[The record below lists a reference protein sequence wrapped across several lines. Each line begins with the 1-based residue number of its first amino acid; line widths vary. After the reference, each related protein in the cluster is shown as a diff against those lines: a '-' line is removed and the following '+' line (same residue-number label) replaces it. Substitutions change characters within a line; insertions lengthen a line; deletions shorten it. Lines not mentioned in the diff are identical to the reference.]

1 MKVEYEIIHPD
12 EGSSFRVLNERV
24 SAEKYA
30 WQYHYHPEYEIVCV
44 LEGSGTRSV
53 GTHTSHYENGDLV
66 LMGPNL
72 PHAGFG
78 LNSHGIHEEIVIQV
92 KEEVFNQSVITR
104 PEMSAISELLDR
116 SKHGICFLNRTREIV
131 TGKLIRLT
139 KLPPFEKYIEFLSI
153 LQIMATSTEF
163 KLLNNSPV
171 ISSSLVKKNIR
182 LKNIFNFVEAHFHEE
197 IDIKKA
203 ASVAN
208 LSVPSF
214 CNYFK
219 KMMNITFTDFVN
231 KYRIRRACELL
242 KLEKTISEACFE
254 SGFNNVPYFNKV
266 FKASMNKTPTE
277 FKRKELELTFDAN

>member
-1 MKVEYEIIHPD
+1 MKAEYEIIHPD
-12 EGSSFRVLNERV
+12 AGSSFRLLNHRV
-24 SAEKYA
+24 TAEQFK
-30 WQYHYHPEYEIVCV
+30 WQYHYHPEYELVCV
-44 LEGSGTRSV
+44 LEGNGTRHV
-53 GTHTSHYENGDLV
+53 GTHISNYKDGDLV

-92 KEEVFNQSVITR
+92 REEVFNQSVISR
-104 PEMSAISELLDR
+104 PEMSAISNLLER
-116 SKHGICFLNRTREIV
+116 SKHGICFLNNTREVV
-131 TGKLIRLT
+131 TKRLT
-139 KLPPFEKYIEFLSI
+139 QLINMSPFEKFIELLSI

-182 LKNIFNFVEAHFHEE
+182 LQNILNFVETHFQEE
-197 IDIKKA
+197 IDIRKV
-203 ASVAN
+203 ASIAN

-231 KYRIRRACELL
+231 KYRIQKACILL
-242 KLEKTISEACFE
+242 KQEKTISEACFD

-266 FKASMNKTPTE
+266 FKHIMQKTPSE
-277 FKRKELELTFDAN
+277 FKKEETAIDFAA

>member
-12 EGSSFRVLNERV
+12 EGSSFRLLNERV

-53 GTHTSHYENGDLV
+53 GTHTSNYKDGDLV
-66 LMGPNL
+66 FMGPNL

-78 LNSHGIHEEIVIQV
+78 LNSHGIHEEIVVQV

-104 PEMSAISELLDR
+104 PEMASISDLLER
-116 SKHGICFLNRTREIV
+116 SKHGICFLNRTKLVV
-131 TGKLIRLT
+131 TERLIRLT
-139 KLPPFEKYIEFLSI
+139 KLPPFEKFIEFLSI

-182 LKNIFNFVEAHFHEE
+182 LQNIFNFVEKHFQDE

-203 ASVAN
+203 ATVAN

-231 KYRIRRACELL
+231 QYRIRKACELL
-242 KLEKTISEACFE
+242 KMEKTISEACFE

-266 FKASMNKTPTE
+266 FKHILHKTPSE
-277 FKRKELELTFDAN
+277 FKKKEMEVLFSD

>member
-1 MKVEYEIIHPD
+1 MKAEYEIIHPD
-12 EGSSFRVLNERV
+12 AGSSFRLLNERV
-24 SAEKYA
+24 SAEQYK
-30 WQYHYHPEYEIVCV
+30 WQYHYHPEYELVCV
-44 LEGSGTRSV
+44 IEGSGTRHV
-53 GTHTSHYENGDLV
+53 GAHISNYKDGDLV
-66 LMGPNL
+66 LMGLNL

-92 KEEVFNQSVITR
+92 KEEVFNQSVIAR
-104 PEMSAISELLDR
+104 PEMTTISDLLER
-116 SKHGICFLNRTREIV
+116 SKHGICFLNTTREIV
-131 TGKLIRLT
+131 TNRLVQLT
-139 KLPPFEKYIEFLSI
+139 KLPPFEKYIEFLHI

-182 LKNIFNFVEAHFHEE
+182 LQNILNFVEKHFQED

-203 ASVAN
+203 AAIAN

-219 KMMNITFTDFVN
+219 KMMSITFTDFVN
-231 KYRIRRACELL
+231 QYRIRKACALL
-242 KLEKTISEACFE
+242 KQEKTISEACFE

-266 FKASMNKTPTE
+266 FKHILQKTPSE
-277 FKRKELELTFDAN
+277 FKKEELTSQYAA

>member
-1 MKVEYEIIHPD
+1 MKAEYEIIHPD
-12 EGSSFRVLNERV
+12 AGSSFRLLNDRV
-24 SAEKYA
+24 SAEQYK
-30 WQYHYHPEYEIVCV
+30 WQYHYHPEYELVCV
-44 LEGSGTRSV
+44 VEGSGTRHV
-53 GTHTSHYENGDLV
+53 GTHISNYNDGDLV

-92 KEEVFNQSVITR
+92 KEEVFNQSVIAR
-104 PEMSAISELLDR
+104 PEMAAITDLLER
-116 SKHGICFLNRTREIV
+116 SKHGICFLNNTRQVV
-131 TGKLIRLT
+131 TKRLVQLT
-139 KLPPFEKYIEFLSI
+139 KLPPFEKFIELLSI
-153 LQIMATSTEF
+153 LQTMATSTEF

-182 LKNIFNFVEAHFHEE
+182 LQNILNFVETHFQEE
-197 IDIKKA
+197 IDIKKVA
-203 ASVAN
+203 AIAN

-231 KYRIRRACELL
+231 QYRIRKACVLL
-242 KLEKTISEACFE
+242 KQEKTISEACFE

-266 FKASMNKTPTE
+266 FKHIMLKTPSE
-277 FKRKELELTFDAN
+277 FKKEETEAQFAA

>member
-1 MKVEYEIIHPD
+1 MKAEYEIIHPD
-12 EGSSFRVLNERV
+12 AGSSFRLLNDRV
-24 SAEKYA
+24 SAEQYK
-30 WQYHYHPEYEIVCV
+30 WQYHYHPEYELVCV
-44 LEGSGTRSV
+44 IEGSGTRHV
-53 GTHTSHYENGDLV
+53 GTHISNYKDGDLV

-92 KEEVFNQSVITR
+92 KEDVFNQSVIAR
-104 PEMSAISELLDR
+104 PEMSAISDLLER
-116 SKHGICFLNRTREIV
+116 SKHGICFLNNTRELV
-131 TGKLIRLT
+131 TKRLVQLT
-139 KLPPFEKYIEFLSI
+139 KLPPFEKFIELLSI

-163 KLLNNSPV
+163 KLLNNSPA

-182 LKNIFNFVEAHFHEE
+182 LQNILNFVETYFQEE
-197 IDIKKA
+197 IDIKKVA
-203 ASVAN
+203 AIAN

-231 KYRIRRACELL
+231 QYRIRKACTLF
-242 KLEKTISEACFE
+242 KQEKTISEACFE

-266 FKASMNKTPTE
+266 FKHIMHKTPSE
-277 FKRKELELTFDAN
+277 FKKEETEAQFAA

>member
-1 MKVEYEIIHPD
+1 MKAEYEIIHPD
-12 EGSSFRVLNERV
+12 AGSSFRLLNHRV
-24 SAEKYA
+24 SAEQYK
-30 WQYHYHPEYEIVCV
+30 WQYHYHPEYELVCV
-44 LEGSGTRSV
+44 LEGSGTRHV
-53 GTHTSHYENGDLV
+53 GTHISNYKDGDLV

-92 KEEVFNQSVITR
+92 KEDVFNQTVIAR
-104 PEMSAISELLDR
+104 PEMSAITDLLER
-116 SKHGICFLNRTREIV
+116 SKHGICFLNNTRKIV
-131 TGKLIRLT
+131 TKRLVQLT
-139 KLPPFEKYIEFLSI
+139 KLPPFEKFIELLSI

-182 LKNIFNFVEAHFHEE
+182 LQNILNFVETHFQEE
-197 IDIKKA
+197 IDIKKVA
-203 ASVAN
+203 AITN

-231 KYRIRRACELL
+231 QYRIRKACTLL
-242 KLEKTISEACFE
+242 KQEKTISEACFE

-266 FKASMNKTPTE
+266 FKHIMLKTPSG
-277 FKRKELELTFDAN
+277 FKKEEAEAQFAA